1 MRAWIIVLAT
11 FALTGCEDLLFDHP
25 DGPVRGA
32 DYPPAWV
39 GQYNGSVDMI
49 RHFYGV
55 THPSLSSVMHVQ
67 YQGDGRVTA
76 SVSAGGR
83 TLVVR
88 DCYPGFSSLN
98 CDYQAGGHLVGASV
112 SFSGTQ
118 ATAQFVSYRQESNG
132 TYTALET
139 LRGTFT
145 RR

>member
-1 MRAWIIVLAT
+1 MRAWIFLLAAV
-11 FALTGCEDLLFDHP
+11 ALSGCEDLLFHDLNEP
-25 DGPVRGA
+25 AGGA

-39 GQYNGSVDMI
+39 GQYNGSVDLI

-55 THPSLSSVMHVQ
+55 TNPNLSAVMQVQ

-83 TLVVR
+83 TLRVR
-88 DCYPGFSSLN
+88 DCYPGFSSIN
-98 CDYQAGGHLVGASV
+98 CDYQTGGHLVGASV

-118 ATAQFVSYRQESNG
+118 ASAQFVSYRQESNG